1 MKKAAIFALLMV
13 VFYSCGSND
22 RGELVGVKV
31 EERNGF
37 QRSHSERL

>member
-1 MKKAAIFALLMV
+1 MKKAAIFALLIT

-31 EERNGF
+31 KRNGF
-37 QRSHSERL
+37 LRNLLEWL